1 MGLHTCGSVKQ
12 WDTMKTTYL
21 FNQSRALYPIILWVN
36 SMQGIQSSLRELQ
49 PNIFRYCSII
59 SIRVIVTVRKLFVTV
74 SSRVTTGDCARL
86 IPLSPL
92 HVHPSTHR
100 LHTCTVCECMMFEL
114 TELSDDCRA
123 GVYSLT
129 PSSSGEWAPPPHLWS
144 CRQSHF
150 YSCSFLVLT
159 GGAHHAEQDRS
170 CNSHKGH
177 TFFDMGNVPRFCVF
191 KIEPMFSLRF
201 KY

>member
-1 MGLHTCGSVKQ
+1 M
-12 WDTMKTTYL
+12 
-21 FNQSRALYPIILWVN
+21 YPIILWVT

-86 IPLSPL
+86 IPLSPV

-114 TELSDDCRA
+114 TALSDDCRA

-129 PSSSGEWAPPPHLWS
+129 PSSSGEWAPPPISGHAD
-144 CRQSHF
+144 SHTSTHVVF
-150 YSCSFLVLT
+150 LYSLAGLIMLNRIAHVTLT
-159 GGAHHAEQDRS
+159 RDTPSLTCVTFPVFVSSKSSLCFHCALNISIVHFFKWCNKINPHA
-170 CNSHKGH
+170 G
-177 TFFDMGNVPRFCVF
+177 
-191 KIEPMFSLRF
+191 
-201 KY
+201 KYDLQI